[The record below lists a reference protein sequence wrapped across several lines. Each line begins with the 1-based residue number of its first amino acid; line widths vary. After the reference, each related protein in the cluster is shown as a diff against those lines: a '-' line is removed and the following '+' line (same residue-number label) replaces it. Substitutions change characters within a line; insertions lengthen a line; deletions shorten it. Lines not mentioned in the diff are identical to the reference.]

1 MRVLA
6 TAELAPLVAV
16 GGLAHAA
23 AGLVRELASQGV
35 EVEAVLPDYG
45 GVELAGEER
54 LELDVPA
61 WASPAVARR
70 GRHDA
75 IGALALV
82 DVPGMRRPH
91 PYLDE
96 HGEGW
101 PDNDARFLGFSVAVT
116 ALARVLRPDLL
127 HLNDW
132 HTAAAVAG
140 LGDVPPSVLTVHNL
154 AYQGRTGPEWVER
167 LGSRAAAFAHDGG
180 LNPLAGGIA
189 LAAAVVVVSPT
200 YRDEVLR
207 PETGAG
213 LDGLLRER
221 ERVLVGIRNGIDT
234 DVWDPMRDP
243 HVPVPF
249 GPDDLSGKEEAR
261 RALLR
266 RVGLPEHGGSPL
278 AVAVTRLT
286 HQKGIDL
293 LEPVLDGLEELDA
306 QAAILGAGEAWLVR
320 SLRELAAS
328 HPASVAFVEGYD
340 EALSHLLF
348 AGGDL
353 LLMPSRFEPCGL
365 AQMQAMRYGTLPVV
379 TDVGGLHDT
388 VTDLDQDPGQ
398 GPGGGPRC
406 RSPRRSAT
414 RSSAR
419 SAAGGGPRS
428 APGPSSA
435 G

>member
-1 MRVLA
+1 M
-6 TAELAPLVAV
+6 
-16 GGLAHAA
+16 
-23 AGLVRELASQGV
+23 
-35 EVEAVLPDYG
+35 
-45 GVELAGEER
+45 
-54 LELDVPA
+54 
-61 WASPAVARR
+61 
-70 GRHDA
+70 
-75 IGALALV
+75 
-82 DVPGMRRPH
+82 
-91 PYLDE
+91 
-96 HGEGW
+96 
-101 PDNDARFLGFSVAVT
+101 
-116 ALARVLRPDLL
+116 
-127 HLNDW
+127 
-132 HTAAAVAG
+132 
-140 LGDVPPSVLTVHNL
+140 
-154 AYQGRTGPEWVER
+154 
-167 LGSRAAAFAHDGG
+167 
-180 LNPLAGGIA
+180 
-189 LAAAVVVVSPT
+189 
-200 YRDEVLR
+200 LR

-365 AQMQAMRYGTLPVV
+365 AQMQAMRYRTLPVV

-406 RSPRRSAT
+406 WSPRRSAT

-419 SAAGGGPRS
+419 SAAGGGPRRAGAQQRGMTADWSWAERRRARRVVPAPRGRLVHTSWLRRYARRTMASEPRILVMILAGGEGS
-428 APGPSSA
+428 ACCR
-435 G
+435 

>member
-1 MRVLA
+1 MTRRDWESPGASVVGLFLNGRELGSRTPEGEPVVDDSFVLLLNAAPEPVPFAPPPRRFGDGGSWRFGRPTPVRRRRRSRRAGRSRWRHARSSSSGRCRRAVPFA

-189 LAAAVVVVSPT
+189 LAAAVVVV
-200 YRDEVLR
+200 
-207 PETGAG
+207 
-213 LDGLLRER
+213 
-221 ERVLVGIRNGIDT
+221 
-234 DVWDPMRDP
+234 P
-243 HVPVPF
+243 H
-249 GPDDLSGKEEAR
+249 LSG
-261 RALLR
+261 
-266 RVGLPEHGGSPL
+266 
-278 AVAVTRLT
+278 
-286 HQKGIDL
+286 
-293 LEPVLDGLEELDA
+293 
-306 QAAILGAGEAWLVR
+306 
-320 SLRELAAS
+320 
-328 HPASVAFVEGYD
+328 
-340 EALSHLLF
+340 
-348 AGGDL
+348 
-353 LLMPSRFEPCGL
+353 
-365 AQMQAMRYGTLPVV
+365 
-379 TDVGGLHDT
+379 
-388 VTDLDQDPGQ
+388 
-398 GPGGGPRC
+398 
-406 RSPRRSAT
+406 
-414 RSSAR
+414 
-419 SAAGGGPRS
+419 
-428 APGPSSA
+428 
-435 G
+435 